1 MTSVA
6 LSVAVPA
13 ATNGTDRAR
22 SWCERARNSSTPPV
36 IAANAMPSKR
46 WPPPKYDPSAAP
58 TAPSAAAAENATTR
72 LVSQLLARI
81 ALALRRC
88 GADAGSLLAGSG
100 SDLTCEDNPASIIDI
115 GAEASTKTSDIAAD
129 AAPIVCSGA
138 AVTAPTTAAAAS
150 TAAKHVKA
158 VNTVV
163 QQPITRMAVADV
175 AAAAIASSAFGA
187 PNAPGT
193 ASNPA
198 SAANPLAARP
208 SVSPAVL

>member
-13 ATNGTDRAR
+13 ATSGTDLAR
-22 SWCERARNSSTPPV
+22 SWCERARNNSTPPV
-36 IAANAMPSKR
+36 IVANAMPSKR
-46 WPPPKYDPSAAP
+46 WPPPKYDPAAAP

-88 GADAGSLLAGSG
+88 VADAGSPLAGSG
-100 SDLTCEDNPASIIDI
+100 SDLEDNPASIIDI

-150 TAAKHVKA
+150 TAETCQSREHGC
-158 VNTVV
+158 
-163 QQPITRMAVADV
+163 
-175 AAAAIASSAFGA
+175 AATYHAHG
-187 PNAPGT
+187 
-193 ASNPA
+193 
-198 SAANPLAARP
+198 
-208 SVSPAVL
+208 